1 MVHRSQI
8 PFLFIALGALG
19 CNQIRLSSGMV
30 EGVSQHGAEYC
41 VTPHPLV
48 DLESTNPAEIME
60 APVSERFGRDWLSEI
75 ETEKSHVM
83 QVASKDTAIDESKT
97 KEINQRIKSLKL
109 HTQENWKDVTNHL
122 EQLHDYLKMPIVK
135 TASPAS
141 RMPQSL
147 VEPLFENPS
156 RQSKKFLQFGRS
168 QANPNTKMAELKNI
182 LTSQVVPIWK
192 YLQAEFINCKCKEE
206 DNPEIKLKYLGS
218 LFLLGDYIHTHKLLS
233 KNEIKE
239 IELYRPETVINL
251 VKFHVNLLI
260 ISKGK
265 KTLWKS

>member
-1 MVHRSQI
+1 
-8 PFLFIALGALG
+8 
-19 CNQIRLSSGMV
+19 
-30 EGVSQHGAEYC
+30 
-41 VTPHPLV
+41 
-48 DLESTNPAEIME
+48 ME

-206 DNPEIKLKYLGS
+206 DDPEIKLKYLGS